1 MYSIE
6 GTTITLTRGDT
17 MIAEVTPYQGDEPY
31 VPQEGDTL
39 RFVMKSNKMNTKRT
53 EYVDPEPLVIK
64 AIPTDTM
71 LLRLDPED
79 TKPFGFGNYVYDI
92 ELTFADGKVDTFIN
106 NAELLLVPEV
116 G

>member
-39 RFVMKSNKMNTKRT
+39 RFVMKGSKLNTRKT
-53 EYVDPEPLVIK
+53 EYADAEPLVTK
-64 AIPTDTM
+64 DIPTDTM

-79 TKPFGFGNYVYDI
+79 TKPLGFGDYVYDI
-92 ELTFADGKVDTFIN
+92 EITFADGKVDTFIN
-106 NAELLLVPEV
+106 NASLSLIPEV